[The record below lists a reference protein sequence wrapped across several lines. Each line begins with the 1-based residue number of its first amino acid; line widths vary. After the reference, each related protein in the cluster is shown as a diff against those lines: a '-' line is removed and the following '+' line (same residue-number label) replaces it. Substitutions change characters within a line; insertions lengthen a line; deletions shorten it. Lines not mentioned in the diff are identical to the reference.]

1 MVTNKDIRILPWGV
15 ASVIFLLG
23 YAIGQWHSQPH
34 LAVAD
39 ERPVVPRQAFLS
51 GSERS
56 ELVLRE
62 MQKTLEQM
70 DGRLANIERA
80 AVTISKQGVR

>member
-1 MVTNKDIRILPWGV
+1 MMTKKDIRILPWGMAGAV
-15 ASVIFLLG
+15 FLLG
-23 YAIGQWHSQPH
+23 YAFGQWHSQPRAA
-34 LAVAD
+34 LAD

-62 MQKTLEQM
+62 MQKTIEQM

-80 AVTISKQGVR
+80 ALTIAKQGAR